1 MSDPAG
7 KGDYGRYIETD
18 KVAMGVW
25 ARLVNQFLTWKM
37 IFFAGTKKRTWMQA
51 SNDQLT
57 VLTQAKHWRIGMGLV
72 GGLSDAQVEFLQE
85 YARLNAERVE
95 RIFRTTALLLIT
107 IPVGSVVAI
116 NEVAPSFLEGFG
128 FDGEPVFISLMIVWG
143 VVVGYMMLVAWRSRD
158 LVDFMAFEIAR
169 RKLENAKITDR

>member
-1 MSDPAG
+1 MSDPAS
-7 KGDYGRYIETD
+7 KGEYGRYIETD

-25 ARLVNQFLTWKM
+25 VRLVNQFLTWKM

-57 VLTQAKHWRIGMGLV
+57 VLTHAKHWRIGMGLV

-95 RIFRTTALLLIT
+95 RVFRTTALLLIT
-107 IPVGSVVAI
+107 IPIGSVVAI
-116 NEVAPSFLEGFG
+116 NEVAPRFLERFG
-128 FDGEPVFISLMIVWG
+128 FDDEPVFIVLMLVWG
-143 VVVGYMMLVAWRSRD
+143 VVVGYLMLVAWRSRD
-158 LVDFMAFEIAR
+158 LVDFMAFELAR
-169 RKLENAKITDR
+169 RKLANAKMTQ